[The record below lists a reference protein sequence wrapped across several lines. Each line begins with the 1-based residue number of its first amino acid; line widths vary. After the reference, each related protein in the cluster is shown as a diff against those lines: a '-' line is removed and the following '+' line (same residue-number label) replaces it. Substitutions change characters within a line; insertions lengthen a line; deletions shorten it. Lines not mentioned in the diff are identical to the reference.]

1 MDGTQREVEIL
12 TIIIGDIVR
21 VVSIIDRTA
30 GGKSQCKGTE
40 KHYPQRDLPTI
51 HRIPH
56 SRITE

>member
-1 MDGTQREVEIL
+1 MDGTQREVEKL
-12 TIIIGDIVR
+12 AIIIGDKVR

-40 KHYPQRDLPTI
+40 KHPQRDLLTI

>member
-1 MDGTQREVEIL
+1 MDGTQREIEKL
-12 TIIIGDIVR
+12 AIIIGDIVR
-21 VVSIIDRTA
+21 VVSIVDRTA

-40 KHYPQRDLPTI
+40 KHYPQHDLLTI